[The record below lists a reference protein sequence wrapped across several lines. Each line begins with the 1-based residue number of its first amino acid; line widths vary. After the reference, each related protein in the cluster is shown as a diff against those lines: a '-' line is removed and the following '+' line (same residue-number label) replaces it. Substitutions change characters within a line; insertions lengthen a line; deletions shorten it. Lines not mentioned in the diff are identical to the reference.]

1 MAPADKPSLGDSKA
15 ARGRA
20 DVGHQGG
27 AGCGVPLHPGG
38 KRQRGK
44 SLPGRG
50 CIGARGGVGYGE
62 GGRAWLGGAVSDC
75 RTGLPACR
83 GGNMDGHSTARF
95 PGESAAYRAARDE
108 LLAAERD
115 LRRHVEQVAE
125 LRRKLPLGGEVPED
139 YVFDDGAGL
148 VKLPDLFREGVDTLA
163 LYSFMFSPEMKQACP
178 MCTSFLDSLD
188 GAAPHAG
195 QRLNLAVVA
204 KSPIGRIREFAYGRG
219 WRNLRLLSSAGN
231 TYNRDYHGENAA
243 GGQMPVFNLFVRR
256 DGT

>member
-1 MAPADKPSLGDSKA
+1 
-15 ARGRA
+15 
-20 DVGHQGG
+20 
-27 AGCGVPLHPGG
+27 
-38 KRQRGK
+38 
-44 SLPGRG
+44 
-50 CIGARGGVGYGE
+50 
-62 GGRAWLGGAVSDC
+62 
-75 RTGLPACR
+75 
-83 GGNMDGHSTARF
+83 MDGHSTARF

-125 LRRKLPLGGEVPED
+125 LRRKLPRGGEVPED

-204 KSPIGRIREFAYGRG
+204 KSPIGRIRDFAYGRG

-256 DGT
+256 DGKIYHSYATELVFRPADAGQNQRHIDMLWPLWNLLDLTPEGRGSNWFPRLAY